1 MDHFG
6 PFWMGTHTK
15 ITERNEEG
23 RCRIK
28 SRRTTVTT
36 FSFNIQSTRKQQK
49 KGAPL
54 PIITRRL
61 RKTKSL
67 YL

>member
-23 RCRIK
+23 RCRDKESAHDGHYIFIK
-28 SRRTTVTT
+28 HSKHAQTTEKRG
-36 FSFNIQSTRKQQK
+36 SFLLLHE
-49 KGAPL
+49 G
-54 PIITRRL
+54 
-61 RKTKSL
+61 
-67 YL
+67 

>member
-23 RCRIK
+23 RCRDKESADDGHYI
-28 SRRTTVTT
+28 
-36 FSFNIQSTRKQQK
+36 FI
-49 KGAPL
+49 
-54 PIITRRL
+54 
-61 RKTKSL
+61 
-67 YL
+67 